1 MSLRDLEIRKYT
13 APIEKELN
21 KQKEKNGLQKNE
33 IKLLREALR
42 EAIGGLKV
50 FPNAY
55 PNGEWK
61 MRLHEED
68 CVGTRLLPEERDESD
83 VCRCDGDH
91 DAAYILECIEKA
103 ERLVSPKKDLKPIR
117 EEATDAELAESLA
130 KIEKMS

>member
-21 KQKEKNGLQKNE
+21 KQKEKNGLLKKE

-42 EAIGGLKV
+42 EAVGGLKV

-61 MRLHEED
+61 MRLHEEG
-68 CVGTRLLPEERDESD
+68 CVGTRLLPEERDGSD
-83 VCRCDGDH
+83 ECKCDGDH
-91 DAAYILECIEKA
+91 DAQYILDSIAQA
-103 ERLVSPKKDLKPIR
+103 ERLVTPKKDLKPIKM
-117 EEATDAELAESLA
+117 EASDAELAESLERISRI
-130 KIEKMS
+130 K